1 MKVHVHIHVHVH
13 VHVDYACAYTCTH
26 VHVHVYMSITIH
38 TVHVNVLFS
47 FYSLDVIKPPEDTG
61 LIPSASTTC
70 PPGLHNRRF
79 RE

>member
-1 MKVHVHIHVHVH
+1 M
-13 VHVDYACAYTCTH
+13 Y
-26 VHVHVYMSITIH
+26 VYMSNTIH
-38 TVHVNVLFS
+38 TINVLFS
-47 FYSLDVIKPPEDTG
+47 FYSLDVINPPEDTG

>member
-1 MKVHVHIHVHVH
+1 MSTCQIQ
-13 VHVDYACAYTCTH
+13 YIQCA
-26 VHVHVYMSITIH
+26 
-38 TVHVNVLFS
+38 VNVLFS

>member
-1 MKVHVHIHVHVH
+1 
-13 VHVDYACAYTCTH
+13 
-26 VHVHVYMSITIH
+26 MSNT
-38 TVHVNVLFS
+38 

-61 LIPSASTTC
+61 LIPSAPTTC